1 MSGVDTLAK
10 RSRAWRSLPP
20 VWVRVSLVA
29 LQPVWALMALP
40 PVWILV
46 GLVALPPVWAVMAL
60 PPVWDLV
67 GLVALP
73 PVWDLMALPPA
84 WDLVGLVALPP
95 VWVLVGL
102 MDLPPVWDL
111 VGLVA
116 LPPVWDLVGLVA
128 LPPVWVRVGLVAPG
142 SSVDTAEST
151 AIMARVMR
159 PMRSCCIT
167 DSAFS
172 VRSSCPSISST
183 ISPATQPSSRT
194 RINATSAADFSS
206 SSKNE
211 LPHLSSPVSSP
222 PLLSSSTAL
231 PLPFEV
237 KGKKVK
243 FSHTRYRALGPELIP
258 VYRQSARR

>member
-29 LQPVWALMALP
+29 L
-40 PVWILV
+40 
-46 GLVALPPVWAVMAL
+46 PPVWA
-60 PPVWDLV
+60 
-67 GLVALP
+67 
-73 PVWDLMALPPA
+73 LMALPPA
-84 WDLVGLVALPP
+84 WDLVGLV
-95 VWVLVGL
+95 
-102 MDLPPVWDL
+102 DLPPVWDL

-116 LPPVWDLVGLVA
+116 LPLAGVLVDLMALPPARVLLDLVALSPDWDLVDLVALPPAWVRVGLMALPPAWALMA
-128 LPPVWVRVGLVAPG
+128 LPPVWVRMGLVAPG
-142 SSVDTAEST
+142 SSVDTTEST

-194 RINATSAADFSS
+194 RINATSAADFLLLQRTNSLTS
-206 SSKNE
+206 P
-211 LPHLSSPVSSP
+211 LLSPLLLSP

>member
-29 LQPVWALMALP
+29 LPPVWALMALP
-40 PVWILV
+40 PVW
-46 GLVALPPVWAVMAL
+46 VM
-60 PPVWDLV
+60 
-67 GLVALP
+67 
-73 PVWDLMALPPA
+73 
-84 WDLVGLVALPP
+84 
-95 VWVLVGL
+95 VGL

-116 LPPVWDLVGLVA
+116 LPLAGVLVDLVDLPPAWVRVGLMA

-222 PLLSSSTAL
+222 SLSSPTLLFHCPSSL
-231 PLPFEV
+231 F
-237 KGKKVK
+237 
-243 FSHTRYRALGPELIP
+243 
-258 VYRQSARR
+258 

>member
-29 LQPVWALMALP
+29 LPPVWALM
-40 PVWILV
+40 
-46 GLVALPPVWAVMAL
+46 
-60 PPVWDLV
+60 
-67 GLVALP
+67 
-73 PVWDLMALPPA
+73 
-84 WDLVGLVALPP
+84 ALPP

-116 LPPVWDLVGLVA
+116 LPLAGVLVDLMALPPARVLVDLVALSPDWDLVDLVALPPAWVRVGLMALPPAWDLVGLMA

-222 PLLSSSTAL
+222 SLSSPTLLFHCPSS
-231 PLPFEV
+231 PF
-237 KGKKVK
+237 
-243 FSHTRYRALGPELIP
+243 
-258 VYRQSARR
+258 